1 LNLLGSTRVLL
12 MRHADVENPRGVSYG
27 HLPGF
32 HLSALGR
39 AQASAVGRS
48 LRDSGIRRILHSP
61 LERARET
68 AQLVNAQLPAPVPLF
83 EEPALIEAEFGRYLQ
98 GAPYWQIPIVRPKW
112 FVHKV
117 RRGALPGDE
126 TIEQLGNRVLGVV
139 HRLAREHPGEVSLC
153 VSHADPLQAAW
164 ILLDGRPQNEREMAR
179 KTVGRASLLQ
189 VELDGE
195 RVVSVRY
202 VPAPKVA
209 VG

>member
-1 LNLLGSTRVLL
+1 
-12 MRHADVENPRGVSYG
+12 MRHADVENPHRILYG

-32 HLSALGR
+32 PLSALGR

-68 AQLVNAQLPAPVPLF
+68 AELVNAQLLSPVPLIV
-83 EEPALIEAEFGRYLQ
+83 EPALIEAEFGRYLQ
-98 GAPYWQIPIVRPKW
+98 GARYWQIPIVRPRW

-126 TIEQLGNRVLGVV
+126 TIEQLGRRVLDVV
-139 HRLAREHPGEVSLC
+139 HRLAREHPGEVSLA

-164 ILLDGRPQNEREMAR
+164 ILLDGRPQNEGEMAR
-179 KTVGRASLLQ
+179 KTVGRASILQ
-189 VELDGE
+189 LDLDGE

-202 VPAPKVA
+202 LPAPKVA
-209 VG
+209 IT